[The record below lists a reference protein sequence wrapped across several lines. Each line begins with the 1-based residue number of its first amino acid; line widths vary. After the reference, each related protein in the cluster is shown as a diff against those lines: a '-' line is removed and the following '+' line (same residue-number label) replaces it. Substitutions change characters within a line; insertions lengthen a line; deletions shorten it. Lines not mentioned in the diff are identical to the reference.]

1 MATDHSNVKISKIRV
16 SACPGKIRKNCIKGY
31 AWISNS
37 QIFYLFFFLGISKP
51 IECVA
56 TFFNVSKLT
65 LRKHNNHAYHM

>member
-31 AWISNS
+31 AFLSV
-37 QIFYLFFFLGISKP
+37 FFIGKP
-51 IECVA
+51 IEYVA